1 VNWSDEKGAGPA
13 AGPGTP
19 AVRRPSD
26 PDLLTG
32 ILESITDAFY
42 AVDAGWRLTCV
53 NRRTEAAW
61 NRPREQLLG
70 KVLWDLFP
78 DAGADEGAAA
88 LRRAMHDRTPVRL
101 EARSPSLDRWVE
113 TFAYPAAGGGLA
125 VLFQDISDRKAAE
138 AGAQESERRDVEV
151 DLVFE
156 DGTIRH
162 LLGNATPILDARGAP
177 AGAVAAFIDVTER
190 RRQERRLYRL
200 AEALP
205 QLVWSA
211 DATGKPDWF
220 NQRWREYTGQAAGA
234 EGFEGAL
241 HPDDREAVQAI
252 WTGALARQTGFEVE
266 HRLRRADGEY
276 RWFLRRAV
284 PLRDGDGD
292 GAPLRWFA
300 TCTDV
305 HDLKCS
311 QEVLRQADRLK
322 EDFLHM
328 ASHEFRTP
336 MTALRLQVELLRR
349 NLLSPAPAMPRVE
362 HQLGMV
368 DAQIDRLQ
376 ALLGTLLDVSRLS
389 AGKFTLDLADM
400 DLAELAREVVA
411 RAGDFTGGRETAVR
425 LSAQPAV
432 GHWDRMRLDQ
442 VVTNLVANAV
452 KYGRRRPVEVEV
464 SASGPAA
471 VLRVRD
477 HGIGI
482 APETLAAIF
491 ERFERGANSGTVQGL
506 GLGLWIARMLVE
518 AHGGTIGVESRLGE
532 GSTFTVTLPRR

>member
-1 VNWSDEKGAGPA
+1 MRDGRELPPDE
-13 AGPGTP
+13 
-19 AVRRPSD
+19 RP
-26 PDLLTG
+26 
-32 ILESITDAFY
+32 
-42 AVDAGWRLTCV
+42 V
-53 NRRTEAAW
+53 
-61 NRPREQLLG
+61 Q
-70 KVLWDLFP
+70 
-78 DAGADEGAAA
+78 AAA
-88 LRRAMHDRTPVRL
+88 RHGKEL
-101 EARSPSLDRWVE
+101 
-113 TFAYPAAGGGLA
+113 
-125 VLFQDISDRKAAE
+125 
-138 AGAQESERRDVEV
+138 RDVEL
-151 DLVFE
+151 DLVFS
-156 DGTIRH
+156 DGTTRH
-162 LLGNATPILDARGAP
+162 LLGNATPILDASGAP

-190 RRQERRLYRL
+190 RREQHRLWRL

-211 DATGKPDWF
+211 DAAGTPDWF
-220 NQRWREYTGQAAGA
+220 NQRWRDYTGQAAGA
-234 EGFEGAL
+234 ERFEGVL
-241 HPDDREAVQAI
+241 HPEDQPGVLAI
-252 WTGALARQTGFEVE
+252 WRGALARQAGFEVE

-284 PLRDGDGD
+284 PLRDGD

-349 NLLSPAPAMPRVE
+349 HLRSPAPAMPKVE
-362 HQLGMV
+362 HQLAMV

-376 ALLGTLLDVSRLS
+376 ALLGTLLDVSRLN

-411 RAGDFTGGRETAVR
+411 RAGDFAGGRETAVT
-425 LSAQPAV
+425 LSAQPVV
-432 GHWDRMRLDQ
+432 GHWDRTRLDQ

-452 KYGRRRPVEVEV
+452 KYGHRRPVEVEV
-464 SASGPAA
+464 SASGEAA

-482 APETLAAIF
+482 APESLATIF

-506 GLGLWIARMLVE
+506 GLGLWIARKMVE